1 MDYKIIEFEINNSL
15 AENNNRIINH
25 FNSIYNKDDLYL
37 DSKNNNLQIYLR
49 QLDFYSF
56 KNNIEKLIEEKKD
69 NEIEIQLIKQIFEKI
84 DSIKSYGIKSKKR
97 LYVNYN
103 KERKV
108 NNRKVKEQKRNIA
121 FYSKNNIFSEK
132 NNSIPE
138 EYINKIITSD
148 SENFLKQL
156 PDNCIDIIFTSP
168 PYNFGLDYEST
179 GDDHK
184 WEKYFNKLFSIF
196 DECIR
201 VLKYGGRILINIQ
214 PLYSDYIP
222 SHHIISNYFMKKKL
236 IWKTEILWQKN
247 NYSAKF
253 SSWGSWK
260 SPSNPYLKGTWE
272 FIEVFC
278 KGIMKKEGSKEN
290 IDITDEEFKK
300 WVNAEWSIAPERN
313 MQKYDHPAMFP
324 TELARRAIKLFS
336 YKDDI
341 VLDPFNGAG
350 TTTFVA
356 KQLERKFIGID
367 ISEQYCITAK
377 NRLEELLF

>member
-15 AENNNRIINH
+15 VENNHRIINH

-37 DSKNNNLQIYLR
+37 VSKNNNLLIYLR

-84 DSIKSYGIKSKKR
+84 DSVKSYGIKSKKR

-108 NNRKVKEQKRNIA
+108 NDRKVKEKKRNIA
-121 FYSKNNIFSEK
+121 FYSKNNVFSKK
-132 NNSIPE
+132 NNSLPE
-138 EYINKIITSD
+138 EYLNKIITSD
-148 SENFLKQL
+148 SEIFLKQL
-156 PDNCIDIIFTSP
+156 PDNCIDIVFTSP
-168 PYNFGLDYEST
+168 PYNFGLDYEAT
-179 GDDHK
+179 DDDHI

-278 KGIMKKEGSKEN
+278 KGTMKKEGSKEN

-313 MQKYDHPAMFP
+313 MQKFDHPAMFP
-324 TELARRAIKLFS
+324 VELARRAIKLFS

-367 ISEQYCITAK
+367 ISEQYCITAQ

>member
-1 MDYKIIEFEINNSL
+1 MEYKLIELETNNFELSNK
-15 AENNNRIINH
+15 NRIVNH
-25 FNSIYNKDDLYL
+25 FNSVYSREDLYFDLKDDKLL
-37 DSKNNNLQIYLR
+37 IYLR
-49 QLDFYSF
+49 QLDFFTF
-56 KNNIEKLIEEKKD
+56 KDNVEKLLEGKSEDEEA
-69 NEIEIQLIKQIFEKI
+69 QLISGIFKKI

-108 NNRKVKEQKRNIA
+108 ANRQAKEKKRTVA
-121 FYSKNNIFSEK
+121 FYSKNNEFSK
-132 NNSIPE
+132 NNNPVPE
-138 EYINKIITSD
+138 EYINCIIASD
-148 SENFLKQL
+148 SETFLKKL
-156 PDNCIDIIFTSP
+156 PDNCIDIILTSP

-179 GDDHK
+179 DDDHK
-184 WEKYFNKLFSIF
+184 WEKYFDKLFAIF

-222 SHHIISNYFMKKKL
+222 SHHIISNYFMQKKL
-236 IWKTEILWQKN
+236 IWKTEIIWQKN

-278 KGIMKKEGSKEN
+278 KGTMKKDGLKEN
-290 IDITDEEFKK
+290 IDITKEEFKK

-313 MQKYDHPAMFP
+313 MKKYDHPAMFP
-324 TELARRAIKLFS
+324 EELVRRAIKLFS
-336 YKDDI
+336 YKNDI

-356 KQLERKFIGID
+356 KQQERRFIGID
-367 ISEQYCITAK
+367 ISEQYCNTAK